1 MLPYLSWLENLTH
14 NQEVGGSNPS
24 GSTQNIKLIES
35 KIMKNNEDI
44 KYMVIPDV
52 HGREFWREPVKNILH
67 NTEATIVFLGDYLD
81 PYAYEFPNAESLDE
95 IRQKTIEIFKEILE
109 IKKEN
114 NKRVILLLGNH
125 DCTYMIS
132 KAICDVR
139 ADNKNYNKIAKLFSD
154 NKALFQLAYEARINK
169 RHFIFSH
176 AGISR
181 VYAESC
187 FGGEVNEDN
196 VVELFNK
203 DFREENYEL
212 IESLGQYSKYRGYSP
227 FDRGSLIWA
236 DAREWELTNPDETY
250 GYQIV
255 GHTQLYNPYIGKYI
269 SFLDTHDAYIINS
282 EGEIEKYN

>member
-1 MLPYLSWLENLTH
+1 MRDN
-14 NQEVGGSNPS
+14 V
-24 GSTQNIKLIES
+24 
-35 KIMKNNEDI
+35 DI

-81 PYAYEFPNAESLDE
+81 PYAHEFPNAESLDN
-95 IRQKTIEIFKEILE
+95 IRQKTIEIFKEIIE

-132 KAICDVR
+132 KKICDVR

-154 NKALFQLAYEARINK
+154 NKTLFQLAYEARINK
-169 RHFIFSH
+169 KHFIFSH

-187 FGGEVNEDN
+187 FGREVNEDN

-203 DFREENYEL
+203 DFREENYGL
-212 IESLGQYSKYRGYSP
+212 IESLGQYSMYRGYSP

-236 DAREWELTNPDETY
+236 DAHEWELTNPDETY

-255 GHTQLYNPYIGKYI
+255 GHTQLYKPYIGKYI

-282 EGEIEKYN
+282 DGDIEKYKIKSY